1 MLLYGII
8 FFVNV
13 ASGQKAGYRAA
24 VLRLNCILF
33 LICMIVSGFLIVIT
47 VSSMKSIEQKKAEE
61 RQREI
66 TENYIKTMEQITEEL
81 RAFKHDYKNILAEM
95 AGYIREGQI
104 DELKKYYYKIMQTD
118 GCEHYKDMHVWK
130 SLRNI
135 QSMELKGLLYEKTLN
150 ILNKNIELNI
160 QIADN
165 LYITYP
171 ELFTVQQHQP
181 LKSA

>member
-1 MLLYGII
+1 
-8 FFVNV
+8 
-13 ASGQKAGYRAA
+13 
-24 VLRLNCILF
+24 
-33 LICMIVSGFLIVIT
+33 
-47 VSSMKSIEQKKAEE
+47 
-61 RQREI
+61 
-66 TENYIKTMEQITEEL
+66 MEQITEEL

-150 ILNKNIELNI
+150 ILNKNIELKILYLIRKRALKISNFQLKNRPRSATI
-160 QIADN
+160 FIAMTIN
-165 LYITYP
+165 FRKVIFHGTRN
-171 ELFTVQQHQP
+171 TN
-181 LKSA
+181 